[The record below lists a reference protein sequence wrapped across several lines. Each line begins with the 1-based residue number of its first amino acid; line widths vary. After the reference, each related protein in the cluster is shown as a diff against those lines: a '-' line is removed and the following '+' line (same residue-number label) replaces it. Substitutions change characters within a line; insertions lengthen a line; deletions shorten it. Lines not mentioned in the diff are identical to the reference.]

1 MIQVIDLGSAEP
13 TQVVTWVDKLAG
25 NLRQSDLDEIRAM
38 TGSDPNDAVW
48 SSLGISTHAFMV
60 LDMDGTPVA
69 VFGAAPHPLPGV
81 GVVWMV
87 GTDDVARL
95 GFSIAR
101 NTRPYFDTLNDA
113 YRILWN
119 YIDDR
124 NKLSMKWLRWG
135 GFRLLAEKPEF
146 GPERRTFHIF
156 IRINEPQDVQ
166 TLRD

>member
-1 MIQVIDLGSAEP
+1 MIQVIDLWETEP
-13 TQVVTWVDKLAG
+13 EKAG
-25 NLRQSDLDEIRAM
+25 AWIDHLTDHLRQSDLDEIRAM
-38 TGSDPNDAVW
+38 HGSSPRDAVLTSLQI
-48 SSLGISTHAFMV
+48 SSHAYMV
-60 LDMDGTPVA
+60 LDKSGIPVA

-87 GTDDVARL
+87 GTDDIAKL

-101 NTRPYFDTLNDA
+101 KTRPYFDTLNDA
-113 YRILWN
+113 YHILWN

-135 GFRLLAEKPEF
+135 AFRLIAEKPEF

-156 IRINEPQDVQ
+156 ARTNA
-166 TLRD
+166 